1 MMAYPPDLPN
11 RFTGLCVLTASLQ
24 YATVFI
30 VAILSAAMIS
40 NAQESKDEE
49 QKKSERRQEASLRD
63 VEFFEKNVRPLLA
76 KHCYE
81 CHSGE
86 ERNGG
91 LRLDFRETTQKGG
104 DSGSPLAPGNPDA
117 SLLIKAVRYNNQDL
131 QMPPKGPLAA
141 SEVAILEE
149 WIASGAHDPRTMTNT
164 EGQPMASPKG
174 MSIES
179 GRQFW
184 SLLPIANP
192 KPPSNKTSEWAK
204 TPIDQF
210 ILDRLERENLQ
221 PAPTADR
228 ASLIRRV
235 TLDLTGIPPTADE
248 IEAFT
253 TCESPNAYAE
263 LIDRLLA
270 SPQYGVHWGRHW
282 LDVARYADSNGLDEN
297 IAFGNAWRY
306 RDYVIQCFNADKPID
321 QFFVENIAGDLVPD
335 SSLESITG
343 TGFLVLGAK
352 VLAEP
357 DREKLV
363 MDTIDEQL
371 DTIGKA
377 FMGMTMGCARC
388 HDHKFDPIKQ
398 VDYYALAAIFKSTK
412 TFGDTNFGA
421 IKHWHEIS
429 FADQVERESLKKVN
443 AEIAKHQAALSAFKS
458 SAFNKLRTQVRGQ
471 AADYLVAATKIA
483 PDMTLQDVAAIAE
496 PMGLHPRVLF
506 QCRRQLSFQ
515 TEHPLFLKWH
525 ELLKANDA
533 SQMGE
538 YYRDLFQRTE
548 AAFADAKKKDPATK
562 KLDDPELE
570 MARAELYNLTGFL
583 AIPPKPEFAFD
594 EETLKEIGRLA
605 TEARL
610 AESFA
615 PDESAVMGVNDGQ
628 VLTGLPI
635 HIRGSHRNL
644 GDVVPRD
651 FPEVMRPPHESP
663 ILSRK
668 QSGRL
673 EFARWLT
680 SPNHPLTARV
690 FVNRVWRW
698 HFGKGLVET
707 TENFG
712 ALGDRPSH
720 PELLDYLARSFVESG
735 WSMKE
740 LHRLILRS
748 STFQMSVHNEASETA
763 SMVDPENRL
772 LWRFHPQ
779 RMTAEQ
785 IRDSILLVCG
795 QLDLRMD
802 GKSVPLRNRQ
812 FVFDH
817 TSIDNTR
824 YDSLRRAAFL
834 PVIRNNVYTWFEQF
848 DFPDPTMPTGSR
860 NTTTVAPQAL
870 LLMNSELV
878 INAAKRLTSQVCSSV
893 SSPKERIELLYR
905 EVYGR
910 KASAPESERAIAFI
924 ASGSTIGESLSDGGA
939 VQENWFLLSQS
950 LLLSNEFVFIK

>member
-1 MMAYPPDLPN
+1 MMAYLPALPN
-11 RFTGLCVLTASLQ
+11 PRTGSRVLTASLPF
-24 YATVFI
+24 ATAFL
-30 VAILSAAMIS
+30 VAALFVAVLFVPALSHA
-40 NAQESKDEE
+40 
-49 QKKSERRQEASLRD
+49 QEASRKD
-63 VEFFEKNVRPLLA
+63 IDFFETNVRPLLV

-81 CHSGE
+81 CHSGKE
-86 ERNGG
+86 QNGG
-91 LRLDFRETTQKGG
+91 LRLDFRETTLKGG
-104 DSGSPLAPGNPDA
+104 DSGSPLMPGNPDA
-117 SLLIKAVRYNNQDL
+117 SLLVKAVRYNNQDL
-131 QMPPKGPLAA
+131 QMPPKGPILP
-141 SEVAILEE
+141 SEIAILEE

-174 MSIES
+174 MSIEA

-192 KPPSNKTSEWAK
+192 KLPSNKSSEWAK

-235 TLDLTGIPPTADE
+235 TLDMTGIPPTPDE

-253 TCESPNAYAE
+253 KCESPNAYAE

-321 QFFVENIAGDLVPD
+321 QFFVENIAGDLIPD
-335 SSLESITG
+335 SNLESITG

-398 VDYYALAAIFKSTK
+398 ADYYALAAIFKSTK

-429 FADQVERESLKKVN
+429 FADKAERESLKKVN
-443 AEIAKHQAALSAFKS
+443 AEIAKHQGALSTFKS
-458 SAFNKLRTQVRGQ
+458 NAFNKLRTQVRGQ
-471 AADYLVAATKIA
+471 AADYLIAATKIS
-483 PDMTLQDVAAIAE
+483 PEMTLQEVAAIAE
-496 PMGLHPRVLF
+496 PTGLHPRVLF
-506 QCRRQLSFQ
+506 HCRRQLSFQ

-525 ELLKANDA
+525 EFLKANDTM
-533 SQMGE
+533 QMGE

-548 AAFADAKKKDPATK
+548 AALADAKKKDPATK

-570 MARAELYNLTGFL
+570 VARAELYNLTGFL
-583 AIPPKPEFAFD
+583 AVPPKPEFAFD
-594 EETLKEIGRLA
+594 EATLQEIGKLA

-628 VLTGLPI
+628 VLTGLPL
-635 HIRGSHRNL
+635 HIRGNHRNL

-735 WSMKE
+735 WSLKE

-748 STFQMSVHNEASETA
+748 STYQMSIHNEATETA
-763 SMVDPENRL
+763 AIVDPENRL
-772 LWRFHPQ
+772 LSRFHPQ

-785 IRDSILLVCG
+785 IRDSILSVCG
-795 QLDLRMD
+795 QLDLRLN

-834 PVIRNNVYTWFEQF
+834 PVIRNNVYTLFEQF

-878 INAAKRLTSQVCSSV
+878 INAAKRLASQVCSSV
-893 SSPKERIELLYR
+893 SSPSERIDLLYR
-905 EVYGR
+905 EVHGR
-910 KASAPESERAIAFI
+910 QVSPHERERALAFV
-924 ASGSTIGESLSDGGA
+924 ASGSSSGESLNEEGA

-950 LLLSNEFVFIK
+950 LLLSNEFIFIK

>member
-1 MMAYPPDLPN
+1 MAYPPDLPN
-11 RFTGLCVLTASLQ
+11 RCTRPRVLTASLN
-24 YATVFI
+24 YATAFI
-30 VAILSAAMIS
+30 ASVLSAAVIS

-49 QKKSERRQEASLRD
+49 QKAALKD
-63 VEFFEKNVRPLLA
+63 FEFFEKNVRPLLVQ
-76 KHCYE
+76 HCYE
-81 CHSGE
+81 CHSDKE
-86 ERNGG
+86 QNGG
-91 LRLDFRETTQKGG
+91 LRLDFRETMLKGG

-131 QMPPKGPLAA
+131 QMPPKGPLAVA
-141 SEVAILEE
+141 EVAILEE

-164 EGQPMASPKG
+164 AGQPIASPKG

-192 KPPSNKTSEWAK
+192 KPPNNKRSEWAK
-204 TPIDQF
+204 TPIDPF
-210 ILDRLERENLQ
+210 ILERLERENLQ

-235 TLDLTGIPPTADE
+235 TLDLTGIPPTPDE

-253 TCESPNAYAE
+253 TCESPNAYEE

-306 RDYVIQCFNADKPID
+306 RDYVIKCFNADKPID
-321 QFFVENIAGDLVPD
+321 QFFVENIAGDLIPD

-429 FADQVERESLKKVN
+429 FADPVERESLKKVN
-443 AEIAKHQAALSAFKS
+443 AEIAKHQATLSAYKS

-471 AADYLVAATKIA
+471 AADYLAAATKIT

-525 ELLKANDA
+525 ELLNANDA
-533 SQMGE
+533 NQIGE

-594 EETLKEIGRLA
+594 EETLREIGRLA

-740 LHRLILRS
+740 LHRMILRS
-748 STFQMSVHNEASETA
+748 STFQMSIHNEASEAA
-763 SMVDPENRL
+763 SMVDSENRL

-795 QLDLRMD
+795 QLDLRMN

-824 YDSLRRAAFL
+824 YDSLRRAAYL

-878 INAAKRLTSQVCSSV
+878 INAAKRLTSRVCSSV

-905 EVYGR
+905 EVFGR
-910 KASAPESERAIAFI
+910 KASAHESERAIAFI
-924 ASGSTIGESLSDGGA
+924 ASGSPIGESLSDEGA

>member
-1 MMAYPPDLPN
+1 MMAYLPALPN
-11 RFTGLCVLTASLQ
+11 PRTGPRVLTASLPF
-24 YATVFI
+24 ATAFL
-30 VAILSAAMIS
+30 VAALFVAALFVAVLLVPVLSHA
-40 NAQESKDEE
+40 
-49 QKKSERRQEASLRD
+49 QEASRKD
-63 VEFFEKNVRPLLA
+63 IDFFETNVRPLLV

-86 ERNGG
+86 EQNGG
-91 LRLDFRETTQKGG
+91 LRLDFRETTLKGG
-104 DSGSPLAPGNPDA
+104 DSGSPLTPGNPDA
-117 SLLIKAVRYNNQDL
+117 SLLVKAVRYDNQDL
-131 QMPPKGPLAA
+131 QMPPKGPLAL

-149 WIASGAHDPRTMTNT
+149 WIASGAHDPRTMSNT
-164 EGQPMASPKG
+164 AGQPMASPTG
-174 MSIES
+174 MRIEA

-192 KPPSNKTSEWAK
+192 KPPNNPSSEWSK
-204 TPIDQF
+204 TPMDPF
-210 ILDRLERENLQ
+210 ILERLERENLQ

-235 TLDLTGIPPTADE
+235 TLDLTGIPPTPDE

-253 TCESPNAYAE
+253 KCESPNAYAE

-321 QFFVENIAGDLVPD
+321 QFFVENIAGDLIPD
-335 SSLESITG
+335 SNLESITG

-429 FADQVERESLKKVN
+429 FADKAERESLKKVN
-443 AEIAKHQAALSAFKS
+443 AEIAKHQGALSSFKS
-458 SAFNKLRTQVRGQ
+458 NAFNKLRSQVRGQ
-471 AADYLVAATKIA
+471 AADYLIAATKIS
-483 PDMTLQDVAAIAE
+483 PEMTLQEVAAIAE
-496 PMGLHPRVLF
+496 PTGLHPRVLF
-506 QCRRQLSFQ
+506 HCRRQLSFQ

-525 ELLKANDA
+525 EFLKANDTI
-533 SQMGE
+533 QIGE

-548 AAFADAKKKDPATK
+548 AALADAKKKDPATK

-570 MARAELYNLTGFL
+570 VARAELYNLTGFL
-583 AIPPKPEFAFD
+583 AVPPKPEFAFD
-594 EETLKEIGRLA
+594 EATLQEIDKLA

-628 VLTGLPI
+628 VLTGLPL

-735 WSMKE
+735 WSLKE

-748 STFQMSVHNEASETA
+748 STYQMSTHNEATETA
-763 SMVDPENRL
+763 SIVDPENRL
-772 LWRFHPQ
+772 LSRFHPQ

-785 IRDSILLVCG
+785 IRDSILSVCG
-795 QLDLRMD
+795 QLDLRLN

-834 PVIRNNVYTWFEQF
+834 PVIRNNVYTLFEQF

-878 INAAKRLTSQVCSSV
+878 INAAKHLASQVCSSV
-893 SSPKERIELLYR
+893 SSPSERIDLLYR
-905 EVYGR
+905 EVHGR
-910 KASAPESERAIAFI
+910 QVSPHERERALAFI
-924 ASGSTIGESLSDGGA
+924 ANGSPSGESLSEEGA
-939 VQENWFLLSQS
+939 VQENWLLLSQS
-950 LLLSNEFVFIK
+950 LLLSNEFIFIK